1 MAGFLYAIVVTCG
14 QVQVRHD
21 ESLVAQMMTQRR
33 ELYNNKTIVFID
45 IDQHSHLLRRA
56 HQKSDVGLKSSTE

>member
-45 IDQHSHLLRRA
+45 IDQHIVIYYVA
-56 HQKSDVGLKSSTE
+56 HTRNPMSA